1 MFNLSSYFSPFFL
14 ALVPSR
20 SGNVAGYQETFTHIN
35 IPVLKDDVNNIS
47 PLNLPGHYPTR
58 KPLPMNPS
66 TPPSINGYNSPSDST
81 TTHSQTS
88 YDAPLYNPTIFP
100 LQVSSRYSLPDGI
113 LTTTGLPKHHKTVQS
128 AVEDLQARFSL
139 PKELNKLDS
148 LNLFIELLNT
158 RQLEIVVR
166 PLHHHPV

>member
-1 MFNLSSYFSPFFL
+1 M

-20 SGNVAGYQETFTHIN
+20 SGNAVGFQETFTHIN

-47 PLNLPGHYPTR
+47 TLNLPGHYPTR

-66 TPPSINGYNSPSDST
+66 TPPISGCNSPSDST
-81 TTHSQTS
+81 AAYSQTS
-88 YDAPLYNPTIFP
+88 YDPPLYNPTIFP
-100 LQVSSRYSLPDGI
+100 LQISSRYSSPDVILP
-113 LTTTGLPKHHKTVQS
+113 TTGLPKLHKTVQS